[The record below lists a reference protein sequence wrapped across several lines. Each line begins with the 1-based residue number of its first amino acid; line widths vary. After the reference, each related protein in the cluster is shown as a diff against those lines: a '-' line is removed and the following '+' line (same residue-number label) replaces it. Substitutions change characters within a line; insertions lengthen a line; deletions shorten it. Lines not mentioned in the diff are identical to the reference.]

1 VLNALG
7 AESYLGLD
15 MSEERITLYYR
26 DGSSDKVYQAS
37 VEQVSGG
44 WVVNFAYGRR
54 GSALQSGTKTTTPVS
69 YGQAKTIYDR
79 LVKSKTGKGYTP
91 GEDGVP
97 FQATPH
103 EARNSGLA
111 PQLLNAID
119 SKELAV
125 LMLNNR
131 YVLQEKFDG
140 RRTLIRLLNGAVEG
154 INRTGLV
161 VALPEPFAQAVAR
174 AGNSSFI
181 LDGELLG
188 DAFVVFDLLEA
199 DGGDTRKFAYRMRL
213 GLLQGLTNLYG
224 PEVRLAET
232 AFTSEE
238 KRKLH
243 QRLVAEGKEG
253 VVVKDLDA
261 HYVPGRPASGGSQLK
276 YKFYETASF
285 VVGNINNQRSVGLCL
300 YRGSQLV
307 PAGNVTIP
315 PNAEVPHSGEVVEAR
330 YLYAFQE
337 SGVVYQ
343 PVFLHKR
350 EDILPNA
357 CSVGQ
362 LKFKPLGQ

>member
-1 VLNALG
+1 MDAVA
-7 AESYLGLD
+7 
-15 MSEERITLYYR
+15 RPC
-26 DGSSDKVYQAS
+26 KVAPKPP
-37 VEQVSGG
+37 
-44 WVVNFAYGRR
+44 RR
-54 GSALQSGTKTTTPVS
+54 FPTAKPKRFTTAWYKVRPE
-69 YGQAKTIYDR
+69 
-79 LVKSKTGKGYTP
+79 KGYTP

-97 FQATPH
+97 FQATPK
-103 EARNSGLA
+103 EARNTGIA

-125 LMLNNR
+125 FMLNKR

-140 RRTLIRLLNGAVEG
+140 RRTLIRLLNGAVVG

-161 VALPEPFAQAVAR
+161 VALPETVAQAVAK
-174 AGNSSFI
+174 AENSSFI
-181 LDGELLG
+181 VDGELLG
-188 DAFVVFDLLEA
+188 DTFVVFDLLEL
-199 DGGDTRKFAYRMRL
+199 DGEDTRKFAYRMRL
-213 GLLQGLTNLYG
+213 GLLQGLRNLYS
-224 PEVRLAET
+224 PQIRLAET

-243 QRLVAEGKEG
+243 QRLFAEGREG

-261 HYVPGRPASGGSQLK
+261 HYVPGRPASGGSHLK
-276 YKFYETASF
+276 FKFYETASF
-285 VVGNINNQRSVGLCL
+285 VVGNINNQRSVGICL

-350 EDILPNA
+350 DDVLASA

-362 LKFKPLGQ
+362 LKFKSLV